1 MKLVHATC
9 VKMGDV
15 GIMLRGASGS
25 GKSDLALRLINR
37 GARLIGDD
45 YVYVGCED
53 GRLYAAAPH
62 EISGKIEVRGV
73 GIAVVPFDRV
83 ARIAAVIDLQNERVE
98 RLPQQSETMI
108 ETVALPCFKL
118 MPFEDSACEKVA
130 LLVAALASVDF
141 SRALSIEG

>member
-9 VKMGDV
+9 VKMSGV
-15 GIMLRGASGS
+15 GVLLRGASGS
-25 GKSDLALRLINR
+25 GKSDLALRLVNR

-53 GRLYAAAPH
+53 GDLYAATPQ
-62 EISGKIEVRGV
+62 EIAGKIEVRGV

-83 ARIAAVIDLQNERVE
+83 VRIAVVIDLQNERVE
-98 RLPQQSETMI
+98 RLPQRGETMI

-130 LLVAALASVDF
+130 LLVAALTSVGF
-141 SRALSIEG
+141 SCS